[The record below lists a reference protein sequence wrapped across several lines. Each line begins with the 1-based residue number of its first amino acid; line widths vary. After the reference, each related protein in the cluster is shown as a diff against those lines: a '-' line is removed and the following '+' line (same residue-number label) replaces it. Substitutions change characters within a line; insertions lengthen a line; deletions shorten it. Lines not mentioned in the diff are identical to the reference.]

1 MIWLVMWSGL
11 KELKRNTNTTH
22 WNKNDWNHS
31 RRKCYEIMENFKAN
45 WIWEN
50 CYKSCFYLSSSNL
63 ITSHSRDGSTPSDSA
78 TALVQPALKNAV
90 YYGHSSLS
98 FLFKI
103 HYILTAFHP
112 PPLSTILNHF
122 LFHPSKTM
130 MWKSIYCQS
139 FVCNSNSITLSIF
152 KSMVR
157 FSAVDSLTWN
167 SSSIFH

>member
-1 MIWLVMWSGL
+1 MYMMIWLVMWSGL

-98 FLFKI
+98 FLFKN
-103 HYILTAFHP
+103 HYILTAFLP
-112 PPLSTILNHF
+112 PPPVNIPQPF
-122 LFHPSKTM
+122 LVS
-130 MWKSIYCQS
+130 SIKNND
-139 FVCNSNSITLSIF
+139 VKINILSILCMQF
-152 KSMVR
+152 Q
-157 FSAVDSLTWN
+157 FYNT
-167 SSSIFH
+167 FHF

>member
-1 MIWLVMWSGL
+1 MYMMIWLVMWSGL

-103 HYILTAFHP
+103 HYILTAFLS
-112 PPLSTILNHF
+112 PLPCQHSSTISCFIHQKQWCENQYIVNPLYAIPI
-122 LFHPSKTM
+122 L
-130 MWKSIYCQS
+130 
-139 FVCNSNSITLSIF
+139 
-152 KSMVR
+152 
-157 FSAVDSLTWN
+157 
-167 SSSIFH
+167 

>member
-11 KELKRNTNTTH
+11 KELKRNTNTKH

-50 CYKSCFYLSSSNL
+50 CYKSRFYLSSSNL

-103 HYILTAFHP
+103 HYILTAFLP
-112 PPLSTILNHF
+112 PPVNIPQPF
-122 LFHPSKTM
+122 LVS
-130 MWKSIYCQS
+130 SIKNND
-139 FVCNSNSITLSIF
+139 VKINILSILCMQF
-152 KSMVR
+152 Q
-157 FSAVDSLTWN
+157 FYNT
-167 SSSIFH
+167 FHF